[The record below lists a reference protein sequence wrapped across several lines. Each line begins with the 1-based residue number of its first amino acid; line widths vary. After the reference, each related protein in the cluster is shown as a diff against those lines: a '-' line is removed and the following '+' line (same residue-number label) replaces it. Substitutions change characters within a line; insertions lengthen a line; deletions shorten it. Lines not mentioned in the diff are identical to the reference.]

1 MKPTKISK
9 YFEVESNNPLYYR
22 PDENTGNETKSTSG
36 TSGTSR
42 TLYGSDIRN
51 TTSSSFDTFNIH
63 LVTLYQPSISTI
75 SFAVYFPN
83 NNALNISSKIEHI
96 SNPIVGDLHC
106 LYASL
111 KYIVYHPSTFLKLN
125 KYKFIITT
133 NSNNITSIYRPSTAL
148 LESNLYFK
156 IQSLLNC
163 IKHLSIEYS
172 DNIENA
178 NNYLKAN
185 L

>member
-9 YFEVESNNPLYYR
+9 YFEVESNNPLYY
-22 PDENTGNETKSTSG
+22 NSNKNSQSETKSTS
-36 TSGTSR
+36 TTSR
-42 TLYGSDIRN
+42 TLYGSAIKN
-51 TTSSSFDTFNIH
+51 TTYSSFDTFNIH

-83 NNALNISSKIEHI
+83 NNALNISSKIENI
-96 SNPIVGDLHC
+96 SNPIVGDLHA
-106 LYASL
+106 LYQSL

-125 KYKFIITT
+125 KYKFNITT
-133 NSNNITSIYRPSTAL
+133 NSENITSIYRPSAAL

-163 IKHLSIEYS
+163 IKHVSIEYS
-172 DNIENA
+172 DTLLENA
-178 NNYLKAN
+178 NNLLKTN

>member
-9 YFEVESNNPLYYR
+9 YFEVESNNPLYYK
-22 PDENTGNETKSTSG
+22 PNKNTQTEIKNTNDTN
-36 TSGTSR
+36 R
-42 TLYGSDIRN
+42 TLYGS
-51 TTSSSFDTFNIH
+51 TSNSRISSTGSSFDIFNIH

-75 SFAVYFPN
+75 AFALYFPN
-83 NNALNISSKIEHI
+83 NNLLNISSKIENI
-96 SNPIVGDLHC
+96 SNPIVGDLHA
-106 LYASL
+106 LYQSL

-125 KYKFIITT
+125 KYKFNIST
-133 NSNNITSIYRPSTAL
+133 NSNNIIGIYKPTSTL

-163 IKHLSIEYS
+163 IKHICIEYS
-172 DNIENA
+172 DNTENA
-178 NNYLKAN
+178 YNFLKAN

>member
-22 PDENTGNETKSTSG
+22 PSENTQTETKHTSD
-36 TSGTSR
+36 TSR
-42 TLYGSDIRN
+42 TLYGSNIKN
-51 TTSSSFDTFNIH
+51 TTYSSFDTFNIH

-83 NNALNISSKIEHI
+83 NNALNISSKIENI

-111 KYIVYHPSTFLKLN
+111 KYIVYHPSTYLKLN
-125 KYKFIITT
+125 KYKFYIST
-133 NSNNITSIYRPSTAL
+133 NSENITSIYKPSAAL

-163 IKHLSIEYS
+163 IKHVSIEYS
-172 DNIENA
+172 ENTENA
-178 NNYLKAN
+178 YNFLKAN

>member
-22 PDENTGNETKSTSG
+22 PGENIQNGSKNTSD
-36 TSGTSR
+36 TSR
-42 TLYGSDIRN
+42 TLYGSVVKN
-51 TTSSSFDTFNIH
+51 TISSSFDTFNIH

-75 SFAVYFPN
+75 SFALYFPN
-83 NNALNISSKIEHI
+83 NNSLNISSKIENI

-106 LYASL
+106 LYQSL
-111 KYIVYHPSTFLKLN
+111 KYVVYHPSTFLKLN
-125 KYKFIITT
+125 KHKFIITT
-133 NSNNITSIYRPSTAL
+133 NSENITSIYKPSAAL

-163 IKHLSIEYS
+163 IKHVSIEYS
-172 DNIENA
+172 ENTEGA
-178 NNYLKAN
+178 YNFLKAN
-185 L
+185 LC

>member
-9 YFEVESNNPLYYR
+9 YFEVESNNPLYYK
-22 PDENTGNETKSTSG
+22 PGENTEKGSKS

-42 TLYGSDIRN
+42 TLYGSSIRN
-51 TTSSSFDTFNIH
+51 TTYSSFDTFNIH
-63 LVTLYQPSISTI
+63 LLTLYQPSISTI
-75 SFAVYFPN
+75 SFVVYFPN
-83 NNALNISSKIEHI
+83 NNALNISSKIENI
-96 SNPIVGDLHC
+96 SNPIVGDLHA
-106 LYASL
+106 LYQSL

-133 NSNNITSIYRPSTAL
+133 NSNNITSIYKPSISL